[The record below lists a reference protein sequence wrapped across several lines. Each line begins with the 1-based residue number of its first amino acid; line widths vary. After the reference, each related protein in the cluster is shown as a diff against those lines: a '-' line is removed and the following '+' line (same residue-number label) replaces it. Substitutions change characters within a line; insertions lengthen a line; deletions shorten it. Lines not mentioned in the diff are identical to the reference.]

1 MARFGSHLKRAALR
15 PERLPARKSAKEMEK
30 TTMKIKGNGWLKK
43 YACLTVI
50 FLVLASLLVIP
61 IDATAADEA
70 PPPVPTTTGNPEIPV
85 KELQYLLNPL
95 TKEELVVETDG
106 WQVVL
111 KDHIAKISAKQIQAM
126 QAEGT
131 TKTQILEEVTKLQE
145 QQTALIDR
153 VDTVVDELRKK
164 GGEVDAYEK
173 YLTAV
178 SGIKVDVTDAGST
191 WTVITGWLKSR
202 EGGLR
207 WLKNIILFVVTIV
220 AFMILSAILG
230 KATRRA
236 VARAKGASA
245 LLKDFLVNVVHKA
258 TFLVGLVVAL
268 SMLEVN
274 IGPFLAAIGAA
285 GFIIGFALQ
294 GTLSNF
300 AAGIMILMY
309 RPYDIGN
316 FVNVAG
322 VSGTVS
328 AMTLVSTTLTLPDNQ
343 TVVIPNNSIWGGIIT
358 NVTGSETRRV
368 DMVFGIGYDD
378 DIAKAQ
384 SILEKIVKDHPLV
397 LGSPEPVIRVNE
409 LADSSVNF
417 VCRPWTRTSD
427 YWAVY
432 WDITRQVKEQFDQN
446 SVSIPFPQ
454 RDVHVH
460 QVSA

>member
-1 MARFGSHLKRAALR
+1 MR
-15 PERLPARKSAKEMEK
+15 
-30 TTMKIKGNGWLKK
+30 TKGYECLNK
-43 YACLTVI
+43 YALLIVA
-50 FLVLASLLVIP
+50 FLVLASLLAVSIE
-61 IDATAADEA
+61 ATAADDA
-70 PPPVPTTTGNPEIPV
+70 PPPAPTTTGNLEIPV
-85 KELQYLLNPL
+85 KELQYLLKPL
-95 TKEELVVETDG
+95 TKGDLIAEADG
-106 WQVVL
+106 WQAVL
-111 KDHIAKISAKQIQAM
+111 KEHIAKISAKQIQAM

-145 QQTALIDR
+145 RQTALIDR
-153 VDTVVDELRKK
+153 VNAVIDELRKK
-164 GGEVDAYEK
+164 GGEIEPYEK
-173 YLTAV
+173 YLSAV

-191 WTVITGWLKSR
+191 WTVVTGWLKSS

-207 WLKNIILFVVTIV
+207 WLKNIVLFAVTIV
-220 AFMILSAILG
+220 VFMILSAILG
-230 KATRRA
+230 KATHGA
-236 VARAKGASA
+236 VAKIKGASA
-245 LLKDFLVNVVHKA
+245 LLKDFLINVVRK
-258 TFLVGLVVAL
+258 TIFLVGLVVAL

-300 AAGIMILMY
+300 AAGIMILLY

-322 VSGTVS
+322 ISGTVS

-343 TVVIPNNSIWGGIIT
+343 TVVVPNNSIWGGIIT

-378 DIAKAQ
+378 DITKAQ

-417 VCRPWTRTSD
+417 VCRPWAKTSD
-427 YWAVY
+427 YWTVY

-446 SVSIPFPQ
+446 HISIPFPQ
-454 RDVHVH
+454 RDVHIH

>member
-1 MARFGSHLKRAALR
+1 
-15 PERLPARKSAKEMEK
+15 
-30 TTMKIKGNGWLKK
+30 MKLKGNEWLNKHA
-43 YACLTVI
+43 YLTVV
-50 FLVLASLLVIP
+50 FLVLASLLVLSIE
-61 IDATAADEA
+61 ATAADEA

-85 KELQYLLNPL
+85 KELQYLLKPL
-95 TKEELVVETDG
+95 TKEDLVVEADG
-106 WQVVL
+106 WQALL
-111 KDHIAKISAKQIQAM
+111 KNHLEKISAKQIQAM

-153 VDTVVDELRKK
+153 VKAVIDELRKK
-164 GGEVDAYEK
+164 GGEVGAYEK
-173 YLTAV
+173 YLSAI

-191 WTVITGWLKSR
+191 WTVITGWLKSS
-202 EGGLR
+202 EGGVR
-207 WLKNIILFVVTIV
+207 WLKNIILFVVTIL
-220 AFMILSAILG
+220 AFMILSSILG

-236 VARAKGASA
+236 VAKAKRASA

-300 AAGIMILMY
+300 AAGIMILLY

-322 VSGTVS
+322 ISGTVS
-328 AMTLVSTTLTLPDNQ
+328 AMSLVSTTLTLPDNQ
-343 TVVIPNNSIWGGIIT
+343 TVIAPNNSIWGGIIT

-378 DIAKAQ
+378 DITKAQ

-417 VCRPWTRTSD
+417 VCRPWIKTSD
-427 YWAVY
+427 YWTVY

-446 SVSIPFPQ
+446 SISIPFPQ

>member
-1 MARFGSHLKRAALR
+1 MN
-15 PERLPARKSAKEMEK
+15 
-30 TTMKIKGNGWLKK
+30 IKGYEWLKLRVLVIV
-43 YACLTVI
+43 ACL
-50 FLVLASLLVIP
+50 LLAGLSALNGE
-61 IDATAADEA
+61 ATAADEA
-70 PPPVPTTTGNPEIPV
+70 PPPLPTTTGNPQIPV

-95 TKEELVVETDG
+95 TKDELVVEADG

-111 KDHIAKISAKQIQAM
+111 KDHIAKISAKQIQAL

-153 VDTVVDELRKK
+153 VDKVVNELRKK
-164 GGEVDAYEK
+164 GGEVEPYEK

-191 WTVITGWLKSR
+191 WTVITGWLKSS

-220 AFMILSAILG
+220 VFMVLSAILG
-230 KATRRA
+230 KATQRA
-236 VARAKGASA
+236 VSKIKGASA
-245 LLKDFLVNVVHKA
+245 LLKDFLVNVVRKA
-258 TFLVGLVVAL
+258 IFLVGLVVAL

-300 AAGIMILMY
+300 AAGIMILLY

-322 VSGTVS
+322 VNGTVS

-417 VCRPWTRTSD
+417 VCRPWAKTSD
-427 YWAVY
+427 YWTVY
-432 WDITRQVKEQFDQN
+432 WDITRQVKEQFDQ
-446 SVSIPFPQ
+446 SSISIPFPQ

>member
-1 MARFGSHLKRAALR
+1 
-15 PERLPARKSAKEMEK
+15 
-30 TTMKIKGNGWLKK
+30 MKIKGSEWFKK
-43 YACLTVI
+43 NACLTVI
-50 FLVLASLLVIP
+50 FLVLASLLVVP

-70 PPPVPTTTGNPEIPV
+70 PLPVPTTTGNPEIPV

-95 TKEELVVETDG
+95 TKEELVVEADG
-106 WQVVL
+106 WQVVV
-111 KDHIAKISAKQIQAM
+111 KDHIAKISEKQIQAM

-131 TKTQILEEVTKLQE
+131 TKTQILEEVNKLQE

-153 VDTVVDELRKK
+153 VDKVVNELRKK
-164 GGEVDAYEK
+164 GGEVESYEK

-191 WTVITGWLKSR
+191 WTVITGWLKSS

-207 WLKNIILFVVTIV
+207 WLKNIILFVVTILV
-220 AFMILSAILG
+220 FMILSAILG
-230 KATRRA
+230 KATQRA
-236 VARAKGASA
+236 VSKIKGASA
-245 LLKDFLVNVVHKA
+245 LLKDFLVNVVRKA
-258 TFLVGLVVAL
+258 IFLVGLVVAL

-300 AAGIMILMY
+300 AAGIMILLY

-322 VSGTVS
+322 VNGTVS

-417 VCRPWTRTSD
+417 VCRPWAKTSD
-427 YWAVY
+427 YWTVY

-446 SVSIPFPQ
+446 SISIPFPQ

-460 QVSA
+460 QVGV

>member
-1 MARFGSHLKRAALR
+1 MRYKDS
-15 PERLPARKSAKEMEK
+15 ERL
-30 TTMKIKGNGWLKK
+30 NK
-43 YACLTVI
+43 YAYLTVV
-50 FLVLASLLVIP
+50 FLVLASWLVLSIE
-61 IDATAADEA
+61 ATAADEA
-70 PPPVPTTTGNPEIPV
+70 PPPAPTTTGNPEIPV
-85 KELQYLLNPL
+85 KELQYLLKPL
-95 TKEELVVETDG
+95 TNEDLIVEADG
-106 WQVVL
+106 WQAVL

-164 GGEVDAYEK
+164 GGEVGPYEK
-173 YLTAV
+173 YLAAV

-191 WTVITGWLKSR
+191 WTVTIGWLKSS

-220 AFMILSAILG
+220 VFMILSAILG
-230 KATRRA
+230 KATQRA
-236 VARAKGASA
+236 VAKIKGASA
-245 LLKDFLVNVVHKA
+245 LLKDFLVNVVRKA
-258 TFLVGLVVAL
+258 IFLVGLVVAL

-300 AAGIMILMY
+300 AAGIMILLY

-316 FVNVAG
+316 FVDVAG

-417 VCRPWTRTSD
+417 VCRPWTKTSD

-446 SVSIPFPQ
+446 SISIPFPQ
-454 RDVHVH
+454 RDVHIH
-460 QVSA
+460 QVGA

>member
-1 MARFGSHLKRAALR
+1 
-15 PERLPARKSAKEMEK
+15 
-30 TTMKIKGNGWLKK
+30 MKGYQWLNKHA
-43 YACLTVI
+43 YLTVV
-50 FLVLASLLVIP
+50 FLVLVSVLVLSIE
-61 IDATAADEA
+61 ATAADEA
-70 PPPVPTTTGNPEIPV
+70 PPPIPTTTGNPEIPV
-85 KELQYLLNPL
+85 KELQYLLKPL
-95 TKEELVVETDG
+95 TKEDLVVEADG
-106 WQVVL
+106 WQALL
-111 KDHIAKISAKQIQAM
+111 KNHLEKISAKQIQAM

-153 VDTVVDELRKK
+153 VKAVIDELRKK
-164 GGEVDAYEK
+164 GDEVGAYEK
-173 YLTAV
+173 YLAAV

-191 WTVITGWLKSR
+191 WTVITGWLKSS
-202 EGGLR
+202 EGGVR
-207 WLKNIILFVVTIV
+207 WLKNIILFVVTIL
-220 AFMILSAILG
+220 AFMILSSILG

-236 VARAKGASA
+236 VAKAKGASA

-300 AAGIMILMY
+300 AAGIMILLY

-322 VSGTVS
+322 ISGTVS

-343 TVVIPNNSIWGGIIT
+343 TVIVPNNSIWGGIIT

-368 DMVFGIGYDD
+368 DMVFGIGYED
-378 DIAKAQ
+378 DITKAQ

-417 VCRPWTRTSD
+417 VCRPWTKTSD
-427 YWAVY
+427 YWTVY

-446 SVSIPFPQ
+446 SISIPFPQ

>member
-1 MARFGSHLKRAALR
+1 MR
-15 PERLPARKSAKEMEK
+15 
-30 TTMKIKGNGWLKK
+30 TKGYEWLNK
-43 YACLTVI
+43 YALLTI
-50 FLVLASLLVIP
+50 AFLVLAGLLTLPVE
-61 IDATAADEA
+61 ATAADEA
-70 PPPVPTTTGNPEIPV
+70 PPPLPTTTGNPEIPV
-85 KELQYLLNPL
+85 KELQYLIKPL
-95 TKEELVVETDG
+95 TKEDLLIEADG
-106 WQVVL
+106 WQAVL

-131 TKTQILEEVTKLQE
+131 TKTQILEEVTQLQE

-153 VDTVVDELRKK
+153 VDTVVNELRKK
-164 GGEVDAYEK
+164 GGEIEAYEK
-173 YLTAV
+173 YLAAV

-191 WTVITGWLKSR
+191 WTVITGWLKSS

-220 AFMILSAILG
+220 VFMILSAILG
-230 KATRRA
+230 KATQRA
-236 VARAKGASA
+236 VAKIKGASA
-245 LLKDFLVNVVHKA
+245 LLKDFLVNVVRK
-258 TFLVGLVVAL
+258 TFFLVGLVVAL

-300 AAGIMILMY
+300 AAGIMILLY

-328 AMTLVSTTLTLPDNQ
+328 AMTLVSTTLKLPDNQ
-343 TVVIPNNSIWGGIIT
+343 TVVIPNNSIWGDIIT

-384 SILEKIVKDHPLV
+384 SILEEIVKDHPLV
-397 LGSPEPVIRVNE
+397 LESPEPVIRVNE

-417 VCRPWTRTSD
+417 VCRPWTKTSD
-427 YWAVY
+427 YWTVY
-432 WDITRQVKEQFDQN
+432 WDITRQVKERFDQN
-446 SVSIPFPQ
+446 SISIPFPQ

>member
-1 MARFGSHLKRAALR
+1 MR
-15 PERLPARKSAKEMEK
+15 
-30 TTMKIKGNGWLKK
+30 MKGYEWLNKHA
-43 YACLTVI
+43 YLIVV
-50 FLVLASLLVIP
+50 FLVLASLLVLSIE
-61 IDATAADEA
+61 ATAADEA

-85 KELQYLLNPL
+85 KELQYLLKPL
-95 TKEELVVETDG
+95 TKEDLVVEADG
-106 WQVVL
+106 WQALL
-111 KDHIAKISAKQIQAM
+111 KNHLEKISAKQIQAM

-131 TKTQILEEVTKLQE
+131 AKTQILEEVTKLQE

-153 VDTVVDELRKK
+153 VKAVIDELRKK
-164 GGEVDAYEK
+164 GGEVGAYER
-173 YLTAV
+173 YLAAV

-191 WTVITGWLKSR
+191 WTVITGWLKSS
-202 EGGLR
+202 EGGVR
-207 WLKNIILFVVTIV
+207 WLKNIILFVVTIL
-220 AFMILSAILG
+220 AFMILSSILG

-236 VARAKGASA
+236 VAKAKGASA

-258 TFLVGLVVAL
+258 TLLVGLVVAL

-322 VSGTVS
+322 ISGTVS

-343 TVVIPNNSIWGGIIT
+343 TVIVPNNSIWGGIIT

-368 DMVFGIGYDD
+368 DMVFGIGYED
-378 DIAKAQ
+378 DITKAQ

-397 LGSPEPVIRVNE
+397 LGSPEPVIRLNE

-417 VCRPWTRTSD
+417 VCRPWAKTSD
-427 YWAVY
+427 YWTVY

-446 SVSIPFPQ
+446 SISIPFPQ
-454 RDVHVH
+454 REVHVH

>member
-1 MARFGSHLKRAALR
+1 
-15 PERLPARKSAKEMEK
+15 MEK
-30 TTMKIKGNGWLKK
+30 TTMKIKDNGWIKK

-50 FLVLASLLVIP
+50 CLVLASLLVIP
-61 IDATAADEA
+61 FDATAADEA
-70 PPPVPTTTGNPEIPV
+70 PPPAPTTTGNPDIPV

-95 TKEELVVETDG
+95 TKDELVVEADG

-111 KDHIAKISAKQIQAM
+111 KDHIAEISAKQIQAM

-131 TKTQILEEVTKLQE
+131 TKDQLLEEVTKLQE

-153 VDTVVDELRKK
+153 FNKVVDELRKK
-164 GGEVDAYEK
+164 GGDVETYEK
-173 YLTAV
+173 YRTAV

-191 WTVITGWLKSR
+191 WKVITGWLKSS

-207 WLKNIILFVVTIV
+207 WLKNIILFVVTILI
-220 AFMILSAILG
+220 FMILSAVLG
-230 KATRRA
+230 KATQRA
-236 VARAKGASA
+236 VSKAKGASA
-245 LLKDFLVNVVHKA
+245 LLKDFLVNVVRKA
-258 TFLVGLVVAL
+258 VFLIGLVVAL

-300 AAGIMILMY
+300 AAGIMILLY

-322 VSGTVS
+322 VNGTVS

-384 SILEKIVKDHPLV
+384 GILEKIVKDHPLV

-417 VCRPWTRTSD
+417 VCRPWAKTSD
-427 YWAVY
+427 YWTVY
-432 WDITRQVKEQFDQN
+432 WDITQQVKEQFDQN
-446 SVSIPFPQ
+446 SISIPFPQ

>member
-1 MARFGSHLKRAALR
+1 MR
-15 PERLPARKSAKEMEK
+15 
-30 TTMKIKGNGWLKK
+30 MKGYQWLNKHA
-43 YACLTVI
+43 YLTVV
-50 FLVLASLLVIP
+50 FLLLVSVLVLSIE
-61 IDATAADEA
+61 ATAADEA
-70 PPPVPTTTGNPEIPV
+70 PPPIPTTTGNPEIPV
-85 KELQYLLNPL
+85 KELQYLLKPL
-95 TKEELVVETDG
+95 TKEDLVVEADG
-106 WQVVL
+106 WQALL
-111 KDHIAKISAKQIQAM
+111 KNHLEKISAKQIQAM

-153 VDTVVDELRKK
+153 VKAVIDELRKK
-164 GGEVDAYEK
+164 GDEVGAYEK
-173 YLTAV
+173 YLAAV

-191 WTVITGWLKSR
+191 WTVITGWMKSS
-202 EGGLR
+202 EGGVR
-207 WLKNIILFVVTIV
+207 WLKNIILFVVTIL
-220 AFMILSAILG
+220 AFMILSSILG

-236 VARAKGASA
+236 VAKAKGASA

-300 AAGIMILMY
+300 AAGIMILLY

-322 VSGTVS
+322 ISGTVS
-328 AMTLVSTTLTLPDNQ
+328 AMTLVSTTLNLPDNQ
-343 TVVIPNNSIWGGIIT
+343 TVIVPNNSIWGGIIT

-368 DMVFGIGYDD
+368 DMVFGIGYED
-378 DIAKAQ
+378 DITKAQ

-417 VCRPWTRTSD
+417 VCRPWTKTSD
-427 YWAVY
+427 YWTVY

-446 SVSIPFPQ
+446 SISIPFPQ

>member
-1 MARFGSHLKRAALR
+1 M
-15 PERLPARKSAKEMEK
+15 RKTGYEWV
-30 TTMKIKGNGWLKK
+30 NK
-43 YACLTVI
+43 YALLTVAL
-50 FLVLASLLVIP
+50 LVLAGLL
-61 IDATAADEA
+61 AFSNEAAAADEA
-70 PPPVPTTTGNPEIPV
+70 PPPLPTTTGNPEIPV
-85 KELQYLLNPL
+85 KELQYLIKPL
-95 TKEELVVETDG
+95 TKEDLVIEADG
-106 WQVVL
+106 WQALL
-111 KDHIAKISAKQIQAM
+111 KERIAKISAKQIQAM
-126 QAEGT
+126 QAEGA
-131 TKTQILEEVTKLQE
+131 TKTQILEEVTQLQE

-153 VDTVVDELRKK
+153 VNAVVDELRKK
-164 GGEVDAYEK
+164 GGEIEAYKK
-173 YLTAV
+173 YLVAV

-207 WLKNIILFVVTIV
+207 WLKNIILFIVTIAV
-220 AFMILSAILG
+220 FLIFSAILG
-230 KATRRA
+230 KATQRA
-236 VARAKGASA
+236 VARARGASA
-245 LLKDFLVNVVHKA
+245 LLKDFLVNVVRKA

-300 AAGIMILMY
+300 AAGIMILLY
-309 RPYDIGN
+309 RPYDIGD

-343 TVVIPNNSIWGGIIT
+343 TVVIPNNSIWGDIIT

-378 DIAKAQ
+378 DIAKAL

-397 LGSPEPVIRVNE
+397 LGSPEPVVRVNE

-417 VCRPWTRTSD
+417 VCRPWVKTSD
-427 YWAVY
+427 YWTVY
-432 WDITRQVKEQFDQN
+432 WDVTRQVKEQFDQN
-446 SVSIPFPQ
+446 SISIPFPQ

-460 QVSA
+460 QISA

>member
-1 MARFGSHLKRAALR
+1 M
-15 PERLPARKSAKEMEK
+15 K
-30 TTMKIKGNGWLKK
+30 TKGNGWLKQVA
-43 YACLTVI
+43 YLTVI
-50 FLVLASLLVIP
+50 CLVLASLLVIP
-61 IDATAADEA
+61 FDATAADEA
-70 PPPVPTTTGNPEIPV
+70 PPPVPTTTGNPDIPV

-95 TKEELVVETDG
+95 TKDELVVEADG

-111 KDHIAKISAKQIQAM
+111 KDHIAEISAKQIQAM

-131 TKTQILEEVTKLQE
+131 TKDQLLEEVTKLQE

-153 VDTVVDELRKK
+153 FNKVVDELRKK
-164 GGEVDAYEK
+164 GGDVETYEK
-173 YLTAV
+173 YRTAV

-191 WTVITGWLKSR
+191 WKVITGWLKSS

-207 WLKNIILFVVTIV
+207 WLKNIILFVVTILI
-220 AFMILSAILG
+220 FMILSAVLG
-230 KATRRA
+230 KATQRA
-236 VARAKGASA
+236 VSKAKGASA
-245 LLKDFLVNVVHKA
+245 LLKDFLVNVVRKA
-258 TFLVGLVVAL
+258 VFLIGLVVAL

-300 AAGIMILMY
+300 AAGIMILLY

-322 VSGTVS
+322 VNGTVS

-397 LGSPEPVIRVNE
+397 LGAPEPVIRVNE

-417 VCRPWTRTSD
+417 VCRPWAKTSD
-427 YWAVY
+427 YWTVY
-432 WDITRQVKEQFDQN
+432 WDITQQVKEQFDQN
-446 SVSIPFPQ
+446 SISIPFPQ

>member
-1 MARFGSHLKRAALR
+1 M
-15 PERLPARKSAKEMEK
+15 K
-30 TTMKIKGNGWLKK
+30 TKGNGWLKQVA
-43 YACLTVI
+43 YLTVI
-50 FLVLASLLVIP
+50 CLVLASLLVIP
-61 IDATAADEA
+61 FDATAADEA
-70 PPPVPTTTGNPEIPV
+70 PPPVPTTTGNPDIPV

-95 TKEELVVETDG
+95 TKDELVVEADG

-111 KDHIAKISAKQIQAM
+111 KDHIAEISAKQIQAM

-131 TKTQILEEVTKLQE
+131 TKDQLLEEVTKLQE

-153 VDTVVDELRKK
+153 FNKVVDELRKK
-164 GGEVDAYEK
+164 GGDVETYEK
-173 YLTAV
+173 YRTAV

-191 WTVITGWLKSR
+191 WKVITGWLKSS

-207 WLKNIILFVVTIV
+207 WLKNIILFVVTILI
-220 AFMILSAILG
+220 FMILSAVLG
-230 KATRRA
+230 KATQRA
-236 VARAKGASA
+236 VSKAKGASA
-245 LLKDFLVNVVHKA
+245 LLKDFLVNVVRKA
-258 TFLVGLVVAL
+258 VFLIGLVVAL

-300 AAGIMILMY
+300 AAGIMILLY

-322 VSGTVS
+322 VNGTVS

-384 SILEKIVKDHPLV
+384 GILEKIVKDHPLV

-417 VCRPWTRTSD
+417 VCRPWAKTSD
-427 YWAVY
+427 YWTVY
-432 WDITRQVKEQFDQN
+432 WDITQQVKEQFDQN
-446 SVSIPFPQ
+446 SISIPFPQ

-460 QVSA
+460 QVST

>member
-1 MARFGSHLKRAALR
+1 MR
-15 PERLPARKSAKEMEK
+15 
-30 TTMKIKGNGWLKK
+30 MKGYEWLNKHA
-43 YACLTVI
+43 YLTVV
-50 FLVLASLLVIP
+50 FLVLASLLVLSIE
-61 IDATAADEA
+61 AAAADEA

-85 KELQYLLNPL
+85 KELQYLLKPL
-95 TKEELVVETDG
+95 TKEDLVVEADG
-106 WQVVL
+106 WQAML
-111 KDHIAKISAKQIQAM
+111 KNHIEKISAKQIQAM

-153 VDTVVDELRKK
+153 VKAVIDELRKK
-164 GGEVDAYEK
+164 GGEVGAYEK
-173 YLTAV
+173 YLAAV

-191 WTVITGWLKSR
+191 WTVITGWLKSS
-202 EGGLR
+202 EGGVR
-207 WLKNIILFVVTIV
+207 WLKNIILFVVTIL
-220 AFMILSAILG
+220 AFMILSSILG

-236 VARAKGASA
+236 VAKAKGASA

-300 AAGIMILMY
+300 AAGIMILLY

-322 VSGTVS
+322 ISGTVS

-343 TVVIPNNSIWGGIIT
+343 TVIVPNNSIWGGIIT

-368 DMVFGIGYDD
+368 DMVFGIGYED
-378 DIAKAQ
+378 DITKAQ

-397 LGSPEPVIRVNE
+397 LGSPEPVIRLNE

-417 VCRPWTRTSD
+417 VCRPWAKTSD
-427 YWAVY
+427 YWTVY

-446 SVSIPFPQ
+446 SISIPFPQ

>member
-1 MARFGSHLKRAALR
+1 
-15 PERLPARKSAKEMEK
+15 
-30 TTMKIKGNGWLKK
+30 MKGYEWLNKHA
-43 YACLTVI
+43 YLTVV
-50 FLVLASLLVIP
+50 FLVLASLLVLSIE
-61 IDATAADEA
+61 ATAADEA

-85 KELQYLLNPL
+85 KELQYLLKPL
-95 TKEELVVETDG
+95 TKEDLVVEADG
-106 WQVVL
+106 WQALL
-111 KDHIAKISAKQIQAM
+111 KNHIEKISAKQIQAM

-153 VDTVVDELRKK
+153 VKAVIDELRKK
-164 GGEVDAYEK
+164 GGEVGAYEK
-173 YLTAV
+173 YLAAV

-191 WTVITGWLKSR
+191 WTVITGWLKSS
-202 EGGLR
+202 EGGVR
-207 WLKNIILFVVTIV
+207 WLKNIILFVVTIL
-220 AFMILSAILG
+220 AFMILSSILG

-236 VARAKGASA
+236 VAKAKGASA

-258 TFLVGLVVAL
+258 TLLVGLVVAL

-300 AAGIMILMY
+300 AAGIMILLY

-316 FVNVAG
+316 FVDVAG
-322 VSGTVS
+322 ISGTVS

-343 TVVIPNNSIWGGIIT
+343 TVIVPNNSIWGGIIT

-368 DMVFGIGYDD
+368 DMVFGIGYED
-378 DIAKAQ
+378 DITKAQ
-384 SILEKIVKDHPLV
+384 RILEKIVKDHPLV
-397 LGSPEPVIRVNE
+397 LGSPEPVIRLNE

-417 VCRPWTRTSD
+417 VCRPWAKTSD
-427 YWAVY
+427 YWTVY

-446 SVSIPFPQ
+446 SISIPFPQ

>member
-1 MARFGSHLKRAALR
+1 MN
-15 PERLPARKSAKEMEK
+15 
-30 TTMKIKGNGWLKK
+30 IKGYEWLKLHVLVLV
-43 YACLTVI
+43 ACLS
-50 FLVLASLLVIP
+50 LAGMSTLYTE
-61 IDATAADEA
+61 ATAAEEA
-70 PPPVPTTTGNPEIPV
+70 PPPIPTTTGNPEIPV

-95 TKEELVVETDG
+95 TKDELVVEADG

-111 KDHIAKISAKQIQAM
+111 KNHIAKISAKQIQAM

-153 VDTVVDELRKK
+153 VNAVIDELRKK
-164 GGEVDAYEK
+164 GGEVEAYNK

-191 WTVITGWLKSR
+191 WTVITGWLKSS
-202 EGGLR
+202 EGGVR
-207 WLKNIILFVVTIV
+207 WLKNIILFIVTIV
-220 AFMILSAILG
+220 AFMILSSILG
-230 KATRRA
+230 KATQRA

-245 LLKDFLVNVVHKA
+245 LLKDFLVNVVRKA
-258 TFLVGLVVAL
+258 IFLVGLVVAL

-300 AAGIMILMY
+300 AAGIMILLY

-322 VSGTVS
+322 VNGTVS

-343 TVVIPNNSIWGGIIT
+343 TVVIPNNSIWGDIIT

-417 VCRPWTRTSD
+417 VCRPWAKTSD
-427 YWAVY
+427 YWTVY
-432 WDITRQVKEQFDQN
+432 WDVTRQVKEQFDRN
-446 SVSIPFPQ
+446 SISIPFPQ
-454 RDVHVH
+454 RDVHIH

>member
-1 MARFGSHLKRAALR
+1 MRN
-15 PERLPARKSAKEMEK
+15 
-30 TTMKIKGNGWLKK
+30 KG
-43 YACLTVI
+43 Y
-50 FLVLASLLVIP
+50 ASLKLNVLVIVACVLLAGMSTL
-61 IDATAADEA
+61 DVEAAAAEEA

-95 TKEELVVETDG
+95 TKDELVVEADG

-111 KDHIAKISAKQIQAM
+111 KNHIAKISEKQIQAM

-153 VDTVVDELRKK
+153 FNEVVDELRKK
-164 GGEVDAYEK
+164 GGDVEAYEK
-173 YLTAV
+173 YRTAV
-178 SGIKVDVTDAGST
+178 SGIKVDVSDAGSS
-191 WTVITGWLKSR
+191 WTVITGWLKSS
-202 EGGLR
+202 EGGVR

-220 AFMILSAILG
+220 AFMILSSILG
-230 KATRRA
+230 KATKRA
-236 VARAKGASA
+236 VARAKGTSA
-245 LLKDFLVNVVHKA
+245 LLKDFLVNVVRKA
-258 TFLVGLVVAL
+258 IFLVGLVVAL

-300 AAGIMILMY
+300 AAGIMILLY

-343 TVVIPNNSIWGGIIT
+343 TVVIPNNSIWGDIIT

-384 SILEKIVKDHPLV
+384 SILEKIVKDHPLA

-417 VCRPWTRTSD
+417 VCRPWVKTSD
-427 YWAVY
+427 YWSVY
-432 WDITRQVKEQFDQN
+432 WDITRQVKEQFDRN
-446 SVSIPFPQ
+446 SISIPFPQ
-454 RDVHVH
+454 RDVHIH

>member
-1 MARFGSHLKRAALR
+1 MRYKDS
-15 PERLPARKSAKEMEK
+15 ERL
-30 TTMKIKGNGWLKK
+30 NK
-43 YACLTVI
+43 YAYLTVV
-50 FLVLASLLVIP
+50 FLVLASWLVLSIE
-61 IDATAADEA
+61 ATAADEA
-70 PPPVPTTTGNPEIPV
+70 PPPAPTTTGNPEIPV
-85 KELQYLLNPL
+85 KELQYLLKPL
-95 TKEELVVETDG
+95 TNEDLIVEADG
-106 WQVVL
+106 WQAVL

-131 TKTQILEEVTKLQE
+131 TKPQILEEVTKLQE

-164 GGEVDAYEK
+164 GGEVGPYEK
-173 YLTAV
+173 YLAAV

-191 WTVITGWLKSR
+191 WTVTIGWLKSS

-220 AFMILSAILG
+220 VFMILSAILG
-230 KATRRA
+230 KATQRA
-236 VARAKGASA
+236 VAKIKGASA
-245 LLKDFLVNVVHKA
+245 LLKDFLVNVVRKA
-258 TFLVGLVVAL
+258 IFLVGLVVAL

-300 AAGIMILMY
+300 AAGIMILLY

-316 FVNVAG
+316 FVDVAG

-384 SILEKIVKDHPLV
+384 SILERIVKDHPLV

-417 VCRPWTRTSD
+417 VCRPWTKTSD

-432 WDITRQVKEQFDQN
+432 WDITRKVKEQFDQN
-446 SVSIPFPQ
+446 SISIPFPQ
-454 RDVHVH
+454 RDVHIH
-460 QVSA
+460 QVGA

>member
-1 MARFGSHLKRAALR
+1 MLKRQQPMR
-15 PERLPARKSAKEMEK
+15 
-30 TTMKIKGNGWLKK
+30 T
-43 YACLTVI
+43 
-50 FLVLASLLVIP
+50 
-61 IDATAADEA
+61 
-70 PPPVPTTTGNPEIPV
+70 PPPIPTTTGNPQIPV
-85 KELQYLLNPL
+85 KELQYLLKPL
-95 TKEELVVETDG
+95 TKEDLVVEADG
-106 WQVVL
+106 WQALL
-111 KDHIAKISAKQIQAM
+111 KNHLEEISAKQIQAM

-131 TKTQILEEVTKLQE
+131 AKTQILEEVTKLQE

-153 VDTVVDELRKK
+153 VKAVIDELRKK
-164 GGEVDAYEK
+164 GGEVGAYEK
-173 YLTAV
+173 YLAAV

-191 WTVITGWLKSR
+191 WTVITGWLKSS
-202 EGGLR
+202 EGGVR
-207 WLKNIILFVVTIV
+207 WLKNIILFVVTIL
-220 AFMILSAILG
+220 AFMILSSILG

-236 VARAKGASA
+236 VAKAKGASA

-258 TFLVGLVVAL
+258 TLLVGLVVAL

-300 AAGIMILMY
+300 AAGIMILLY

-322 VSGTVS
+322 ISGTVS

-343 TVVIPNNSIWGGIIT
+343 TVIVPNNSIWGGIIT

-368 DMVFGIGYDD
+368 DMVFGIGYED
-378 DIAKAQ
+378 DITKAQ

-397 LGSPEPVIRVNE
+397 LESPEPVIRLNE

-417 VCRPWTRTSD
+417 VCRPWAKTSD
-427 YWAVY
+427 YWTVY

-446 SVSIPFPQ
+446 SISIPFPQ

>member
-1 MARFGSHLKRAALR
+1 
-15 PERLPARKSAKEMEK
+15 MENA
-30 TTMKIKGNGWLKK
+30 TMKIKGYKWLKK
-43 YACLTVI
+43 NACLTVTV
-50 FLVLASLLVIP
+50 LVLASLVVVP

-70 PPPVPTTTGNPEIPV
+70 PPPIPTTTGNPEIPV
-85 KELQYLLNPL
+85 KKLQYLLNPL
-95 TKEELVVETDG
+95 TKDELVVEADG

-111 KDHIAKISAKQIQAM
+111 KDHIAEISAKQIQAM

-131 TKTQILEEVTKLQE
+131 TKTEILEEVTKLQE

-153 VDTVVDELRKK
+153 FNKVIDELRKK
-164 GGEVDAYEK
+164 GGDVEAYEK
-173 YLTAV
+173 YRTAV
-178 SGIKVDVTDAGST
+178 SGIKVDVSDAAST
-191 WTVITGWLKSR
+191 WKVIAGWLKSS

-207 WLKNIILFVVTIV
+207 WLKNIILFVVTLL

-230 KATRRA
+230 KATQRA
-236 VARAKGASA
+236 VLKAKGASA
-245 LLKDFLVNVVHKA
+245 LLKDFLVNVVRKA
-258 TFLVGLVVAL
+258 VFLIGVVVAL

-300 AAGIMILMY
+300 AAGIMILLY
-309 RPYDIGN
+309 RPYDIGD

-322 VSGTVS
+322 VNGTVS

-343 TVVIPNNSIWGGIIT
+343 TVVIPNNSIWGDIIT

-417 VCRPWTRTSD
+417 VCRPWTKTSD
-427 YWAVY
+427 YWTVY
-432 WDITRQVKEQFDQN
+432 WDITQQVKEQFDQN
-446 SVSIPFPQ
+446 SISIPFPQ

>member
-1 MARFGSHLKRAALR
+1 MR
-15 PERLPARKSAKEMEK
+15 
-30 TTMKIKGNGWLKK
+30 MKGYEWLNKHA
-43 YACLTVI
+43 YLTVV
-50 FLVLASLLVIP
+50 FLVLASLLVLSIE
-61 IDATAADEA
+61 AAAADEA

-85 KELQYLLNPL
+85 KELQYLLKPL
-95 TKEELVVETDG
+95 TKEDLVVEADG
-106 WQVVL
+106 WQALL
-111 KDHIAKISAKQIQAM
+111 KNHIEKISAKQIQAM

-153 VDTVVDELRKK
+153 VKAVIDELRKK
-164 GGEVDAYEK
+164 GGEVGAYEK
-173 YLTAV
+173 YLAAV

-191 WTVITGWLKSR
+191 WTVITGWLKSS
-202 EGGLR
+202 EGGVR
-207 WLKNIILFVVTIV
+207 WLKNIILFVVTIL
-220 AFMILSAILG
+220 AFMILSSILG

-236 VARAKGASA
+236 VAKAKGASA

-300 AAGIMILMY
+300 AAGIMILLY

-322 VSGTVS
+322 ISGTVS

-343 TVVIPNNSIWGGIIT
+343 TVIVPNNSIWGGIIT

-368 DMVFGIGYDD
+368 DMVFGIGYED
-378 DIAKAQ
+378 DITKAQ

-397 LGSPEPVIRVNE
+397 LGSPEPVIRLNE

-417 VCRPWTRTSD
+417 VCRPWAKTSD
-427 YWAVY
+427 YWTVY

-446 SVSIPFPQ
+446 SISIPFPQ

>member
-1 MARFGSHLKRAALR
+1 MR
-15 PERLPARKSAKEMEK
+15 
-30 TTMKIKGNGWLKK
+30 MKGYEWLNKHA
-43 YACLTVI
+43 YLTVV
-50 FLVLASLLVIP
+50 FLVLASLLVLSIE
-61 IDATAADEA
+61 ATAADEA
-70 PPPVPTTTGNPEIPV
+70 PPPVPTTTGNPQIPV
-85 KELQYLLNPL
+85 KELQYLLKPL
-95 TKEELVVETDG
+95 TKEDLVVEADG
-106 WQVVL
+106 WQALL
-111 KDHIAKISAKQIQAM
+111 KNHIEKISAKQIQAM

-153 VDTVVDELRKK
+153 VKAVIDELRKK
-164 GGEVDAYEK
+164 GGEVGAYEK
-173 YLTAV
+173 YLAAV

-191 WTVITGWLKSR
+191 WTVIAGWLKSS
-202 EGGLR
+202 EGGVR
-207 WLKNIILFVVTIV
+207 WLKNIILFVVTIL
-220 AFMILSAILG
+220 AFMILSSILG

-236 VARAKGASA
+236 VAKAKGASA

-300 AAGIMILMY
+300 AAGIMILLY

-322 VSGTVS
+322 ISGTVS

-343 TVVIPNNSIWGGIIT
+343 TVIVPNNSIWGGIIT

-368 DMVFGIGYDD
+368 DMVFGIGYED
-378 DIAKAQ
+378 DITKAQ

-417 VCRPWTRTSD
+417 VCRPWAKTSD
-427 YWAVY
+427 YWTVY

-446 SVSIPFPQ
+446 SISIPFPQ

>member
-1 MARFGSHLKRAALR
+1 
-15 PERLPARKSAKEMEK
+15 
-30 TTMKIKGNGWLKK
+30 MKMKGNGWLEKVA
-43 YACLTVI
+43 YLTVI
-50 FLVLASLLVIP
+50 FSVLSSFLTVP

-95 TKEELVVETDG
+95 TKDELVVEADG

-111 KDHIAKISAKQIQAM
+111 KDHVAEISEKQIQAM

-145 QQTALIDR
+145 RQTALIDR
-153 VDTVVDELRKK
+153 FNKVVDELRKK
-164 GGEVDAYEK
+164 GGDVEGYEK
-173 YLTAV
+173 YRTAV
-178 SGIKVDVTDAGST
+178 SGIKVDVSDAGST
-191 WTVITGWLKSR
+191 WKVITGWVKSS

-207 WLKNIILFVVTIV
+207 WAKNIILFVVTIL

-230 KATRRA
+230 KATKRA
-236 VARAKGASA
+236 VSKAKGASE
-245 LLKDFLVNVVHKA
+245 LLKDFLVNVVRKA
-258 TFLVGLVVAL
+258 VFLVGLVVAL
-268 SMLEVN
+268 SMLEIN

-300 AAGIMILMY
+300 AAGIMILLY

-322 VSGTVS
+322 VNGTVS

-343 TVVIPNNSIWGGIIT
+343 TVVIPNNSIWGDIIT

-378 DIAKAQ
+378 DITKAQ

-417 VCRPWTRTSD
+417 VCRPWAKTSD
-427 YWAVY
+427 YWTVY
-432 WDITRQVKEQFDQN
+432 WDITQQVKEQFDQN
-446 SVSIPFPQ
+446 SISIPFPQ

>member
-1 MARFGSHLKRAALR
+1 MKVKGNECLKR
-15 PERLPARKSAKEMEK
+15 
-30 TTMKIKGNGWLKK
+30 

-50 FLVLASLLVIP
+50 FLIVVSLLVWP
-61 IDATAADEA
+61 NKATAADEA
-70 PPPVPTTTGNPEIPV
+70 PPPLPTTTGNPQIPV

-95 TKEELVVETDG
+95 TKDELVVEADG

-111 KDHIAKISAKQIQAM
+111 KDHIAKISAKQIQAL

-153 VDTVVDELRKK
+153 VDKVVNELRKK
-164 GGEVDAYEK
+164 GGEVEPYEK

-191 WTVITGWLKSR
+191 WTVITGWLKSS

-220 AFMILSAILG
+220 VFMVLSAILG
-230 KATRRA
+230 KATQRA
-236 VARAKGASA
+236 VSKIKGASA
-245 LLKDFLVNVVHKA
+245 LLKDFLVNVVRKA
-258 TFLVGLVVAL
+258 IFLVGLVVAL

-300 AAGIMILMY
+300 AAGIMILLY

-417 VCRPWTRTSD
+417 VCRPWAKTSD
-427 YWAVY
+427 YWTVY
-432 WDITRQVKEQFDQN
+432 WDITRQVKEQFDQ
-446 SVSIPFPQ
+446 SSISIPFPQ

>member
-1 MARFGSHLKRAALR
+1 MKVKGNECLKR
-15 PERLPARKSAKEMEK
+15 
-30 TTMKIKGNGWLKK
+30 

-50 FLVLASLLVIP
+50 FLIVVSLLVWP
-61 IDATAADEA
+61 NKATAADEA
-70 PPPVPTTTGNPEIPV
+70 PPPLPTTTGNPQIPV

-95 TKEELVVETDG
+95 TKDELVVEADG

-111 KDHIAKISAKQIQAM
+111 KDHIAKISAKQIQAL

-153 VDTVVDELRKK
+153 VDKVVNELRKK
-164 GGEVDAYEK
+164 GGEVEPYEK

-191 WTVITGWLKSR
+191 WTVITGWLKSS

-220 AFMILSAILG
+220 VFMVLSAILG
-230 KATRRA
+230 KATQRA
-236 VARAKGASA
+236 VSKIKGASA
-245 LLKDFLVNVVHKA
+245 LLKDFLVNVVRKA
-258 TFLVGLVVAL
+258 IFLVGLVVAL

-300 AAGIMILMY
+300 AAGIMILLY

-358 NVTGSETRRV
+358 NVTGCETRRV

-417 VCRPWTRTSD
+417 VCRPWAKTSD
-427 YWAVY
+427 YWTVY
-432 WDITRQVKEQFDQN
+432 WDITRQVKEQFDQ
-446 SVSIPFPQ
+446 SSISIPFPQ

>member
-1 MARFGSHLKRAALR
+1 
-15 PERLPARKSAKEMEK
+15 
-30 TTMKIKGNGWLKK
+30 MKGYQWLNKHA
-43 YACLTVI
+43 YLTVV
-50 FLVLASLLVIP
+50 FLVLAGVLVLSIE
-61 IDATAADEA
+61 ATAADEA
-70 PPPVPTTTGNPEIPV
+70 PPPIPTTTGNPEIPV
-85 KELQYLLNPL
+85 KELQYLLKPL
-95 TKEELVVETDG
+95 TKEDLVVEADG
-106 WQVVL
+106 WQALL
-111 KDHIAKISAKQIQAM
+111 KNHLEKISAKQIQAM

-153 VDTVVDELRKK
+153 VKAVIDELRKK
-164 GGEVDAYEK
+164 GDEVGAYEK
-173 YLTAV
+173 YLAAV

-191 WTVITGWLKSR
+191 WTVITGWLKSS
-202 EGGLR
+202 EGGVR
-207 WLKNIILFVVTIV
+207 WLKNIILFVVTIL
-220 AFMILSAILG
+220 AFMILSSILG

-236 VARAKGASA
+236 VAKAKGASA

-300 AAGIMILMY
+300 AAGIMILLY

-322 VSGTVS
+322 ISGTVS

-343 TVVIPNNSIWGGIIT
+343 TVIVPNNSIWGGIIT

-368 DMVFGIGYDD
+368 DMVFGIGYED
-378 DIAKAQ
+378 DITKAQ

-417 VCRPWTRTSD
+417 VCRPWAKTSD
-427 YWAVY
+427 YWTVY

-446 SVSIPFPQ
+446 SISIPFPQ

>member
-1 MARFGSHLKRAALR
+1 
-15 PERLPARKSAKEMEK
+15 
-30 TTMKIKGNGWLKK
+30 MKIKGSEWFKK
-43 YACLTVI
+43 NACLTVI
-50 FLVLASLLVIP
+50 FLVLASLLVVP
-61 IDATAADEA
+61 IDATAADEP

-95 TKEELVVETDG
+95 TKEELVVEADG
-106 WQVVL
+106 WQVVV
-111 KDHIAKISAKQIQAM
+111 KDHIAKISEKQIQAM

-131 TKTQILEEVTKLQE
+131 TKTQILEEVNKLQE

-153 VDTVVDELRKK
+153 VDKVVNELRKK
-164 GGEVDAYEK
+164 GGEVESYEK

-191 WTVITGWLKSR
+191 WTVITGWLKSS

-207 WLKNIILFVVTIV
+207 WLKNIILFVVTILV
-220 AFMILSAILG
+220 FMILSAILG
-230 KATRRA
+230 KATQRA
-236 VARAKGASA
+236 VSKIKGASA
-245 LLKDFLVNVVHKA
+245 LLKDFLVNVVRKA
-258 TFLVGLVVAL
+258 IFLVGLVVAL

-300 AAGIMILMY
+300 AAGIMILLY

-322 VSGTVS
+322 VNGTVS

-417 VCRPWTRTSD
+417 VCRPWAKTSD
-427 YWAVY
+427 YWTVY

-446 SVSIPFPQ
+446 SISIPFPQ

-460 QVSA
+460 QVGV

>member
-1 MARFGSHLKRAALR
+1 
-15 PERLPARKSAKEMEK
+15 
-30 TTMKIKGNGWLKK
+30 MKIKGSEWFKK
-43 YACLTVI
+43 NACLTVI
-50 FLVLASLLVIP
+50 FLVLASLLVVP

-95 TKEELVVETDG
+95 TKEELVVEADG
-106 WQVVL
+106 WQVVV
-111 KDHIAKISAKQIQAM
+111 KDHIAKISEKQIQAM

-131 TKTQILEEVTKLQE
+131 TKTQILEEVNKLQE

-153 VDTVVDELRKK
+153 VDKVVNELRKK
-164 GGEVDAYEK
+164 GGEVESYEK

-191 WTVITGWLKSR
+191 WTVITGWLKSS

-207 WLKNIILFVVTIV
+207 WLKNIILFVVTILV
-220 AFMILSAILG
+220 FMILSAILG
-230 KATRRA
+230 KATQRA
-236 VARAKGASA
+236 VSKIKGASA
-245 LLKDFLVNVVHKA
+245 LLKDFLVNVVRKA
-258 TFLVGLVVAL
+258 IFLVGLVVAL

-300 AAGIMILMY
+300 AAGIMILLY

-322 VSGTVS
+322 VNGTVS

-417 VCRPWTRTSD
+417 VCRPWAKTSD
-427 YWAVY
+427 YWTVY

-446 SVSIPFPQ
+446 SISIPFPQ

-460 QVSA
+460 QVGV

>member
-1 MARFGSHLKRAALR
+1 MR
-15 PERLPARKSAKEMEK
+15 
-30 TTMKIKGNGWLKK
+30 MKGYEWPNK
-43 YACLTVI
+43 YAFITI
-50 FLVLASLLVIP
+50 AFLVLTGLLVLN
-61 IDATAADEA
+61 AEVTAADEA
-70 PPPVPTTTGNPEIPV
+70 PPPIPTTTGNPQIPV
-85 KELQYLLNPL
+85 KELQYLLKPL
-95 TKEELVVETDG
+95 TKEDLVVEADG
-106 WQVVL
+106 WQALL
-111 KDHIAKISAKQIQAM
+111 KNHLEEISAKQIQAM

-131 TKTQILEEVTKLQE
+131 NKTQILEEVTKLQE

-153 VDTVVDELRKK
+153 VKAVIDELQKK
-164 GGEVDAYEK
+164 GGEVGAYEK
-173 YLTAV
+173 YLAAV

-191 WTVITGWLKSR
+191 WTVITGWLKSS
-202 EGGLR
+202 EGGVR
-207 WLKNIILFVVTIV
+207 WLKNIILFVVTIL
-220 AFMILSAILG
+220 AFMILSSILG

-236 VARAKGASA
+236 VAKAKGASA

-258 TFLVGLVVAL
+258 TLLVGLVVAL

-300 AAGIMILMY
+300 AAGIMILLY

-322 VSGTVS
+322 ISGTVS
-328 AMTLVSTTLTLPDNQ
+328 AMTLVSTTLALPDNQ
-343 TVVIPNNSIWGGIIT
+343 TVIVPNNSIWGGIIT

-368 DMVFGIGYDD
+368 DMVFGIGYED
-378 DIAKAQ
+378 DITKAQ

-397 LGSPEPVIRVNE
+397 LESPEPVIRLNE

-417 VCRPWTRTSD
+417 VCRPWVKTSD
-427 YWAVY
+427 YWTVY

-446 SVSIPFPQ
+446 SISIPFPQ